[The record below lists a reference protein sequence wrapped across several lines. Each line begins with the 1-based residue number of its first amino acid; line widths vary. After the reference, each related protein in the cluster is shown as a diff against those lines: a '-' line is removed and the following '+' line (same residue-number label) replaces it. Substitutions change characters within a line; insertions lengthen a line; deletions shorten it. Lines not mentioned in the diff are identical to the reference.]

1 MSQYLKN
8 RKYNPTIL
16 LQDIM
21 TWLFPSQLA
30 ERKQIHDT
38 EMAEL
43 SKLVPQVS
51 AYHRYTAADL
61 ITIYAPNL
69 CLIVIAL
76 FSKLFGL
83 LSLV

>member
-8 RKYNPTIL
+8 RKYNPTTL

-30 ERKQIHDT
+30 ERKHIHDA

-43 SKLVPQVS
+43 SKLV
-51 AYHRYTAADL
+51 AEERAAPL
-61 ITIYAPNL
+61 IHCSRFIYILNSLQLFNDFVLL
-69 CLIVIAL
+69 C
-76 FSKLFGL
+76 F
-83 LSLV
+83 LSCLSFLA